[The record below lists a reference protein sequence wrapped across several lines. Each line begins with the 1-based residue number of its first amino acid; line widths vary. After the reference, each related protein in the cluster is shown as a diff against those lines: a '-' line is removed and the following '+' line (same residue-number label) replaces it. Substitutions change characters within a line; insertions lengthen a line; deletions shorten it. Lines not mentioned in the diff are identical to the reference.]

1 MTQMAKHEELPIPI
15 HNTLDAVYGDSSQ
28 LDEAQLRFHQLK
40 SKFQQVGHPPH
51 LFARSSGRVNLIG
64 EHIDYER
71 YSMLPMAIRQ
81 DTVVAIRKHDD
92 GDAAKVLR
100 IANVN
105 DKYQICT
112 YPADPTQEI
121 DLKNHIGALF
131 HLWLTKPYAAD
142 STPGQD
148 DCADEKPSV
157 KIPEIAGKVES
168 GIRSPGLQCMSPD
181 YDTKEIKNIYVDW
194 IKQVF
199 HLSGVIV
206 TIFVT

>member
-131 HLWLTKPYAAD
+131 HLWKVMVYVVVHVQMFLRICQIEGRKCWT
-142 STPGQD
+142 ST
-148 DCADEKPSV
+148 
-157 KIPEIAGKVES
+157 IEILLEFGLRIYRLLSHMQLIQHLGKMTVQMRNLPLKS
-168 GIRSPGLQCMSPD
+168 RKLRGR
-181 YDTKEIKNIYVDW
+181 
-194 IKQVF
+194 
-199 HLSGVIV
+199 
-206 TIFVT
+206 